1 MVQSLFGQLAF
12 RDVRQVGDES
22 DGFVVHVL
30 QRRQGQAGPEDF
42 ARLLSAAHLH
52 QAPSLLQEGVVE
64 ARIFVVVQE
73 QDVAPHGFHR
83 GVAEQALGA
92 LVPAGDVA
100 RQVHRQHGFVQLVED
115 LRLLRQQGFDLR
127 KRMGRALRQRMHLQH
142 AGRQR
147 GQAGQLAAVGVVV
160 QAAPRHAVVAE
171 TVAVKT
177 DFLQQGRRVAGK
189 NRGRCSGVHAARRQK
204 LAMRAGHHG
213 AGDTA
218 QLSHQRGT
226 AQTHDGI
233 AQGGAVTKVI
243 RHRQQGHA
251 RGSG

>member
-1 MVQSLFGQLAF
+1 MSPIGLVVQ
-12 RDVRQVGDES
+12 
-22 DGFVVHVL
+22 VL
-30 QRRQGQAGPEDF
+30 QRRQGQAGPEDL

-52 QAPSLLQEGVVE
+52 QPPALLQEGVVE
-64 ARIFVVVQE
+64 TRVFVVVQE

-100 RQVHRQHGFVQLVED
+100 GQVHRQHGFVQLVED

-127 KRMGRALRQRMHLQH
+127 VGMGRALRQRMHLQH

-147 GQAGQLAAVGVVV
+147 CQAGQVAAVGVVV
-160 QAAPRHAVVAE
+160 QRAAGHAVMAEAVAIE
-171 TVAVKT
+171 T
-177 DFLQQGRRVAGK
+177 DFLQQGGRIAGK
-189 NRGRCSGVHAARRQK
+189 RRGRRERRIACWPRQE

-213 AGDTA
+213 AGDAA
-218 QLSHQRGT
+218 QLGDQRRA
-226 AQTHDGI
+226 AQAHDGV
-233 AQGGAVTKVI
+233 AQGGAVTEEI
-243 RHRQQGHA
+243 RHRKQGHA